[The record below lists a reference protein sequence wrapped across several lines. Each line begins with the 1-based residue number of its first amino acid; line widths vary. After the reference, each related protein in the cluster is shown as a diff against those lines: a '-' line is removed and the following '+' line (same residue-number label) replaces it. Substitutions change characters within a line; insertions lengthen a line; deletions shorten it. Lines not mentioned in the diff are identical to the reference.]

1 MKIYSM
7 TATFGKLEQ
16 STLKLEP
23 GLNIIEAPNEWGK
36 STWCA
41 FLVNMLYG
49 IETRARNTK
58 DALADKDRYAPWSG
72 SPMSGKIELNWQ
84 GRDITI
90 ERRSKGRT
98 PLGVFQAYE
107 TASGLEIP
115 ELTAANCGEMLLGV
129 ERSVFTRA
137 GFLRFT
143 DLPVTQNDELR
154 HRLNALVT
162 TGDES
167 GTAEALGQKLKE
179 LKNACRHNKTGQL
192 PKAESQRDELQRKL
206 GELEALSAQAEQL
219 TRRQQELETELEA
232 LQNHQAALQ
241 YEAAQK
247 DARQVEAAKLQQ
259 QEAAAQ
265 VQVLEKRCAGL
276 PDRKEAAEGLR
287 ELEIRRAEVENLS
300 HNLPPMPQAPQLPPA
315 PPHMNSVPMLVIG
328 VVLLL
333 AGAVLAFLHAA
344 GLAVM
349 VVGVVLLIL
358 GILRHSK
365 FAQAQAAVSREYLAA
380 QADYQRR
387 CDEILAKQQDI
398 RLRREELGQAAG
410 QEANWKDAIAAWEA
424 LGDARQA
431 LEQAQGHLQ
440 ALQAMAKT
448 ALPPALPDEL
458 TWSAEETQQ
467 RIGEITYALR
477 QNHKRQGQYQGQI
490 DAIGSPEAL
499 GRELVAVEER
509 ITRLEQY
516 YEALTLAQDALAEAS
531 AELQRRFAPRLTRQA
546 QDYFAGLTDGRY
558 EKLTLAQDLSI
569 QAAAQGEDGLRSH
582 LYRSD
587 GTIDQLYLA
596 LRLAVAREL
605 TPDAPLVLDD
615 ALVRF
620 DDTRLKKAMQILFAE
635 SKTKQVII
643 FTCQGREQAIQSEE
657 SC

>member
-16 STLKLEP
+16 TTLTLQP

-41 FLVNMLYG
+41 FLINMLYG
-49 IETRARNTK
+49 IDTRARSTK
-58 DALADKDRYAPWSG
+58 DALPDKERYAPWSG
-72 SPMSGKIELNWQ
+72 SPMSGKIELCWQ

-107 TASGLEIP
+107 TETGLEIP
-115 ELTAANCGEMLLGV
+115 ELTAANCGQTLLGV

-167 GTAEALGQKLKE
+167 GTAETLGKKLRD

-192 PKAESQRDELQRKL
+192 PKAEARRDELTKKL
-206 GELEALSAQAEQL
+206 Q
-219 TRRQQELETELEA
+219 TQQELTAQAQQLTANQKELESELA
-232 LQNHQAALQ
+232 RLQNHQAALQ
-241 YEAAQK
+241 YDAAQK
-247 DARQVEAAKLQQ
+247 DARQVEAAKQQ
-259 QEAAAQ
+259 RQEAAAQ

-276 PDRKEAAEGLR
+276 ASREQAAQGLR
-287 ELEIRRAEVENLS
+287 ELENRRAEVEILS
-300 HNLPPMPQAPQLPPA
+300 HSLPPMPQVPQLPPA
-315 PPHMNSVPMLVIG
+315 PPRASSMPMLVIG
-328 VVLLL
+328 VVLLIV
-333 AGAVLAFLHAA
+333 GAVLTFLHFA
-344 GLAVM
+344 GLAVIA
-349 VVGVVLLIL
+349 VALGLLIT
-358 GILRHSK
+358 GMIRHSK
-365 FAQAQAAVSREYLAA
+365 YSQAQAALSKEYISA

-387 CDEILAKQQDI
+387 CDEIMAKQQDI
-398 RLRREELGQAAG
+398 QLRREALRQLVE
-410 QEANWKDAIAAWEA
+410 QEPQWKDAIATRDA
-424 LGDARQA
+424 LADARQA
-431 LEQAQGHLQ
+431 LEQAERHLQ
-440 ALQAMAKT
+440 ALQAMAKD

-458 TWSAEETQQ
+458 TLTEAETLR
-467 RIGEITYALR
+467 RIEYATDALR
-477 QNHKRQGQYQGQI
+477 QNHTRQGQCQGQI
-490 DAIGSPEAL
+490 DAIGDPEAL
-499 GRELVAVEER
+499 RRELAALEDRIAQLER
-509 ITRLEQY
+509 Y
-516 YEALTLAQDALAEAS
+516 YEALTMAQDALAEAT

-546 QDYFAGLTDGRY
+546 QDYFSRLTDGRY
-558 EKLTLAQDLSI
+558 EKLTMAQDLTM
-569 QAAAQGEDGLRSH
+569 QAAATGEDGLRSH

-605 TPDAPLVLDD
+605 TPAAPLILDD

-620 DDTRLKKAMQILFAE
+620 DDKRMAAALNILREEAQDRQIIL
-635 SKTKQVII
+635 
-643 FTCQGREQAIQSEE
+643 FTCQSRESNCTQDNP
-657 SC
+657 

>member
-16 STLKLEP
+16 ATLELEP

-49 IETRARNTK
+49 IETRARTTK
-58 DALADKDRYAPWSG
+58 DVLADKDRYAPWSG

-192 PKAESQRDELQRKL
+192 PKAESQRDGLQRKL
-206 GELEALSAQAEQL
+206 GELEALSAQAGQL
-219 TRRQQELETELEA
+219 AQRQRELEA
-232 LQNHQAALQ
+232 ELASLQNHQAALQ

-247 DARQVEAAKLQQ
+247 DARQVEAAKLQR
-259 QEAAAQ
+259 QEAEAQ

-276 PDRKEAAEGLR
+276 PGREEAARGLR
-287 ELEIRRAEVENLS
+287 ELDDRRAEVENLS
-300 HNLPPMPQAPQLPPA
+300 HSLPPMPQAPQLPPA

-333 AGAVLAFLHAA
+333 VGALLTFLHDA

-349 VVGVVLLIL
+349 AVGVGLLIL

-365 FAQAQAAVSREYLAA
+365 YTQAQAAISKEYLAA
-380 QADYQRR
+380 QADYQRQ
-387 CDEILAKQQDI
+387 CDKIMAKQQDI
-398 RLRREELGQAAG
+398 RLRRESLGNLTG

-424 LGDARQA
+424 LGDAQQA
-431 LEQAQGHLQ
+431 LEQAERHLQ

-448 ALPPALPDEL
+448 AQPPALPDEL
-458 TWSAEETQQ
+458 TWSADETRR
-467 RIGEITYALR
+467 RIDEITYALR
-477 QNHKRQGQYQGQI
+477 QNHNRQGQYQGQI

-499 GRELVAVEER
+499 RRELVAVEER
-509 ITRLEQY
+509 IAQLERY
-516 YEALTLAQDALAEAS
+516 YTALTLAQDALAEAS

-558 EKLTLAQDLSI
+558 EKLMLAQDLSI

-605 TPDAPLVLDD
+605 TPATPLILDD

-620 DDTRLKKAMQILFAE
+620 DDVRLAAALKILQEEARE
-635 SKTKQVII
+635 RQVIL
-643 FTCQGREQAIQSEE
+643 FTCQGREKELMM
-657 SC
+657 